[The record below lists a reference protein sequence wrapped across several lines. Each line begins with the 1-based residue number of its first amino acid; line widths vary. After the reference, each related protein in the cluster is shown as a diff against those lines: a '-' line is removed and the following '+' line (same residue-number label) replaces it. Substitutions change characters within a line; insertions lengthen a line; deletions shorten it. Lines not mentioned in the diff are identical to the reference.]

1 MRQSATGRIAK
12 RISWEYPLACAAPQ
26 SLRMPLLREAAN
38 LHASKFA
45 YAKEVHIMPM
55 DSKAIVRRLYEDVWN
70 KRKLELVSD
79 IISPSHALH
88 DNNFPGSS
96 VGPEAYRAQMAT
108 YLAAFPDLRFTVED
122 IVAEKD
128 KVAASWTISGTHK
141 GEIWGV
147 RPTNK
152 KMSLDGITI
161 HHIANGKIIDSY
173 ISSDAL
179 GLMRQLGI
187 VPASPQPK
195 GAAAR

>member
-1 MRQSATGRIAK
+1 
-12 RISWEYPLACAAPQ
+12 
-26 SLRMPLLREAAN
+26 
-38 LHASKFA
+38 
-45 YAKEVHIMPM
+45 MPM
-55 DSKAIVRRLYEDVWN
+55 DSKAIVRRLYEEVWN

-79 IISPSHALH
+79 LISPSHALH

-96 VGPEAYRAQMAT
+96 VGPEAYRAQMAI
-108 YLAAFPDLRFTVED
+108 YLEAFPDLHFTAED

-152 KMSLDGITI
+152 KMSFEGITI

-173 ISSDAL
+173 ISWDAL
-179 GLMRQLGI
+179 GLMRQLGL
-187 VPASPQPK
+187 VPARPERKS
-195 GAAAR
+195 AAR

>member
-1 MRQSATGRIAK
+1 
-12 RISWEYPLACAAPQ
+12 
-26 SLRMPLLREAAN
+26 
-38 LHASKFA
+38 
-45 YAKEVHIMPM
+45 MPM
-55 DSKAIVRRLYEDVWN
+55 DNKAIVRRLYEEVWN

-79 IISPSHALH
+79 LISPSHALH

-96 VGPEAYRAQMAT
+96 VGPEAYRAQMAI
-108 YLAAFPDLRFTVED
+108 YLAAFPDLHFTAED

-152 KMSLDGITI
+152 KISLEGITI

-173 ISSDAL
+173 ISSDVL
-179 GLMRQLGI
+179 GLMRQLGL
-187 VPASPQPK
+187 VPARPERKS
-195 GAAAR
+195 AAR